1 MGTKADQDQHRPG
14 PAQTEGQSPLS
25 QADQDQRLNVDV
37 SSTRGVEHLDLGQY
51 DGFIILL

>member
-37 SSTRGVEHLDLGQY
+37 SSTRGVRTP
-51 DGFIILL
+51 